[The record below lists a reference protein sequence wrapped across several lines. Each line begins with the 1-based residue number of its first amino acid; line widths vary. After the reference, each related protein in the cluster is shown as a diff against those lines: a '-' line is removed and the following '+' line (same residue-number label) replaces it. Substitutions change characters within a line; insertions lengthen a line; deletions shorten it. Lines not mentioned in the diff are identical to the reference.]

1 MTASVHVMTAPARH
15 DDRIRSGNGGRRP
28 APVVALHQQHSPA
41 RRMPADRLQEL
52 LLRCALK
59 DEKSF
64 TELYRVSSPR
74 LFAVATRITRR
85 SDWAEE
91 VLQESF
97 VKIWHHAGSYD
108 GARSAPMTWMSA
120 IVRNRALDCLRRP
133 RELETDDSNE
143 ELLAS
148 ILDEHPGPEE
158 LLLRATD
165 ARWLAERLGR
175 LTDEQRRSITLAF
188 FHGLSHREVAAKL
201 RRPLGTVK
209 TWIRCGLKRLR
220 EYLEVS

>member
-1 MTASVHVMTAPARH
+1 MTASVDVRTAPARN
-15 DDRIRSGNGGRRP
+15 DDRIRSGNQARRP
-28 APVVALHQQHSPA
+28 APAVELHQHHSPA

-59 DEKSF
+59 DEPAF
-64 TELYRVSSPR
+64 ADLYRISSPR

-85 SDWAEE
+85 NDWAEE

-108 GARSAPMTWMSA
+108 GAKSAPMTWMTA

-133 RELETDDSNE
+133 READADDSNE

-188 FHGLSHREVAAKL
+188 LHGLSHREVAAKL

-209 TWIRCGLKRLR
+209 TWIRRGLEPLR
-220 EYLEVS
+220 EYVEAD